1 MSSSNN
7 INIMKM
13 NLMMIVLLTTC
24 LNLDDNDDLD
34 DQMVDDGDG
43 IEVFLIE
50 NFDRDFFDRDFLRF
64 QDLRGLI

>member
-1 MSSSNN
+1 
-7 INIMKM
+7 M